1 MRCVLFV
8 MVMGVV
14 GVVRSRYAPTRD
26 HSKDWISLING
37 EQQLR
42 DGRII
47 YSILNEDPDFFLNK
61 REHQGF
67 DSSEKVFDGFQH
79 PFYYVSHQKQ
89 QQEVEQPSGPFVFS
103 RLGGGGPVD
112 PSQAVLVDLPFRH
125 RRLGDGMSEGIIIPE
140 GGLISDEPTSEVL
153 PPQSS

>member
-26 HSKDWISLING
+26 HSKDWLSLING
-37 EQQLR
+37 QQQLR
-42 DGRII
+42 DARII

-67 DSSEKVFDGFQH
+67 DSSEKDFDGFQH

-89 QQEVEQPSGPFVFS
+89 QQEVEQPRGPFVFS

-112 PSQAVLVDLPFRH
+112 PSKAVLVDLPFRH
-125 RRLGDGMSEGIIIPE
+125 RRLGDDVSEDLIIHDASLVPAESAPE
-140 GGLISDEPTSEVL
+140 TL